1 MTRIAFVHGR
11 FPAGGAERVTLD
23 IAGFLKK
30 KGGYE
35 IYVYSSRVNESM
47 MTDQIRSVVTV
58 RQLPSQLI
66 QTRRAREIERL
77 VVSDGIDILVQIN
90 KPISGI
96 EGITERTGC
105 KSVIACH
112 GEPFWQRYVIIHR
125 RQKGVFR
132 KLMWVLFN
140 RKRFADGRLAM
151 EMAVARTAS
160 YLKHCDAYTVLCES
174 YKNEIEGTL
183 GISASESKIYAI
195 ENAEPEVNDIV
206 LEKEKMFLFCGRFE
220 NWSKRIDRLLRIW
233 SKVQSRLPDWKLVLV
248 GDGPAAGSLRKLAE
262 ELKLERVEFE
272 GMKKDVKPY
281 YDRAW
286 AVCLTSE
293 TEGWPL
299 VLCEGQAHGCIGMA
313 FGCTSGIAEILGP
326 DGESGFIV
334 PAFDEDLYA
343 ETMVRIASLSKEDEM
358 RIRTN
363 SILKRGRYTP
373 DVTGRKWQRLFDM
386 LSE

>member
-1 MTRIAFVHGR
+1 
-11 FPAGGAERVTLD
+11 
-23 IAGFLKK
+23 
-30 KGGYE
+30 
-35 IYVYSSRVNESM
+35 M

-160 YLKHCDAYTVLCES
+160 YLRHCDAYTVLCES

-233 SKVQSRLPDWKLVLV
+233 SKVQSRLQDWKLVLV

-343 ETMVRIASLSKEDEM
+343 ETMVRIALLSKEDEM

>member
-11 FPAGGAERVTLD
+11 VPAGGAERVTLD

-262 ELKLERVEFE
+262 ELELERVEFE

>member
-262 ELKLERVEFE
+262 ELELERVEFE

-363 SILKRGRYTP
+363 SILKRGRYTL